1 MEVKIEPLTEPVAA
15 PTTILPLEVAA
26 VAASG
31 VNAPASASPVDKSD
45 NGSPKK
51 GWPKGRKRPKKTP
64 KDLTAPRQPLT
75 GYVRFL
81 NDRREKFRAENP
93 NMPFAEITKVLAA
106 EWSALPHDQKQQ
118 YLNAA
123 EQDRERYLQEV
134 AAYKQSE
141 AYKLF
146 SEQQASKKPKDE
158 GEETLQEPEN
168 DVSGYDIPIF
178 TEEFLDHN
186 KAREAELRQLRKSNT
201 DYEQQNATIQ
211 TYIAGL
217 HSAIEKLS
225 VETQQQRSNNNALE
239 QHLQHLRSV
248 FTTAFAN
255 VQVPGIETPTLT
267 TVDDYIAKLITFV
280 KEDPNNP
287 VVNTIKNTVS
297 QLDVQA

>member
-1 MEVKIEPLTEPVAA
+1 MEATPEPSAVVASTPVQ
-15 PTTILPLEVAA
+15 ENVAA
-26 VAASG
+26 VIASG
-31 VNAPASASPVDKSD
+31 ADTPAAPSPVEKTE
-45 NGSPKK
+45 NGSPNKK
-51 GWPKGRKRPKKTP
+51 GWPKGKKRKKAQ
-64 KDLTAPRQPLT
+64 KDHTAPRQPLT

-118 YLNAA
+118 YLIAA

-134 AAYKQSE
+134 AAYKKSE
-141 AYKLF
+141 AYRLF
-146 SEQQASKKPKDE
+146 SEQQASKKPKE
-158 GEETLQEPEN
+158 ECEETLHEPET

-217 HSAIEKLS
+217 HNAIEKLS

-239 QHLQHLRSV
+239 QHLQHLRTV
-248 FTTAFAN
+248 FTAAFTAIP
-255 VQVPGIETPTLT
+255 VPGLEPPSSSTIDEYVVKLT
-267 TVDDYIAKLITFV
+267 AYV
-280 KEDPNNP
+280 KEEPNNP
-287 VVNTIKNTVS
+287 VVTTLKNTIS
-297 QLDVQA
+297 QLDVQT